1 MQTLNVQK
9 QTMNERYLGTPV
21 YVGQCRT
28 KVFAYLKER
37 IWLRIQG
44 WKEKM
49 LSWAGK
55 EILVKAVA
63 QAIPT
68 YVMGCFDLTKEMCDQ
83 ISTMIGRYWWSNQDK
98 DNKIHWLRWEKLTQS
113 KEDIL
118 KAKYFPEGDILS
130 AQKSANMSYTWR
142 SILKGVEVLK
152 DGIVW
157 RVGDGSKINMWKDED
172 PWRPRVSTRKPI
184 TPKGNNLM
192 TKAAELVDPTTGTW
206 DEELVRQTFWPQDA
220 KDKLATPTHPELEDL
235 VSGLALRCKGH
246 FLCTLSLQ
254 GSQRTAAQKQ

>member
-1 MQTLNVQK
+1 
-9 QTMNERYLGTPV
+9 
-21 YVGQCRT
+21 
-28 KVFAYLKER
+28 
-37 IWLRIQG
+37 
-44 WKEKM
+44 
-49 LSWAGK
+49 
-55 EILVKAVA
+55 
-63 QAIPT
+63 
-68 YVMGCFDLTKEMCDQ
+68 
-83 ISTMIGRYWWSNQDK
+83 MIGRYWWSNQDK

-113 KEDIL
+113 KEEGGLGFRDIHIFNLALLAKQGWRLIHNPDSLCAQVL

-235 VSGLALRCKGH
+235 VSGLAL
-246 FLCTLSLQ
+246 
-254 GSQRTAAQKQ
+254 